1 MKLLIAEK
9 WQKSDTKL
17 LENSSTAVLCWPQ
30 RKGDSTMTLGE
41 KIASV
46 RKEKGMTQEMLAE
59 QLGVTRQ
66 AVARWETGKALPG
79 TANLF
84 MLRQLLGIPLE
95 AADMEATDLEGTT
108 GTEKSGTLANTEKA
122 EGLTAKQKW
131 MLLAAA
137 AILLWFALQFVG
149 LGAAIG
155 LLILL
160 FISISGLFFIA
171 AGKSGA
177 ATAAKAA
184 ARRVLYLAAATLL
197 AVLLWC
203 IAFVASANY
212 QSTAMWNVP
221 QDVRQQYP
229 TVAAWMQHCETMG
242 NGVYMQRVDLPSDQG
257 NTTAYLVCRNGV
269 TNEQAGK
276 ITPNPLRLRFWV
288 TYQAGE
294 SEPMLDVLTFCGNK
308 DYQVFFRIGK
318 DQSDCIFTT
327 NESEALAG
335 EVRSLLE
342 SRANDK

>member
-1 MKLLIAEK
+1 
-9 WQKSDTKL
+9 
-17 LENSSTAVLCWPQ
+17 
-30 RKGDSTMTLGE
+30 MTLGE
-41 KIASV
+41 KIASA

-84 MLRQLLGIPLE
+84 MLRELLGIPPEE
-95 AADMEATDLEGTT
+95 AALEEK
-108 GTEKSGTLANTEKA
+108 TETREPDVQEKA
-122 EGLTAKQKW
+122 ETARSLTAKQTW
-131 MLLAAA
+131 VLIAVM
-137 AILLWFALQFVG
+137 AILLWLALQFVG

-221 QDVRQQYP
+221 QDVWQQYP

-242 NGVYMQRVDLPSDQG
+242 SGVYMQQVDLPASQG
-257 NTTAYLVCRNGV
+257 AATVYLVCRNGV

-294 SEPMLDVLTFCGNK
+294 SEPMLDVLTFQGNK